1 MNLDEYQAKGLFAAH
16 GIPVP
21 EGQVAKDPA
30 VAREIAQ
37 QLQGRVVVKA
47 QVQVGGRGKAGG
59 IVLADTPDDALREAS
74 RLLGSSLKGA
84 PVRRVLVERAADIAR
99 ELYVGLIADRTARR
113 MALLVSA
120 DGGVEI
126 EEVARTHPER
136 VRTLYLDPFLG
147 LRSYHLVQAAGTL
160 DLPRELWPSFQAI
173 GQALYR
179 TATETEATLA
189 EINPLVIT
197 ADSATGGGQLLAVD
211 AKMTV
216 DDNALFRHPDLLA
229 MRHTADEMPAER
241 QAREAGISY
250 VPLDGQIGCMVNGAG
265 LAMATMD
272 VIKLYGGEPANFLDV
287 GGGARAE
294 RVKTALEIILSDPR
308 VKAVL
313 VNIFGGITRCDEVA
327 RGIVMA
333 LEQLQTKVPL
343 VIRLVGTNE
352 AEGRAILEQAHLP
365 AAASLAEGAR
375 LAVAAANAG
384 ANAGTNAESH
394 AGGGAA

>member
-21 EGQVAKDPA
+21 EGQVAASPSAARA
-30 VAREIAQ
+30 VAQR
-37 QLQGRVVVKA
+37 LGGRVVVKA

-59 IVLADTPDDALREAS
+59 IVLAETPDDALREAP
-74 RLLGSSLKGA
+74 RLLGSTLKGV

-99 ELYVGLIADRTARR
+99 ELYVGLIADRAARR

-120 DGGVEI
+120 EGGVEI
-126 EEVARTHPER
+126 EEVARAHPER
-136 VRTLYLDPFLG
+136 VRTLHLDPFLG
-147 LRSYHLVQAAGTL
+147 LRPYHLVQAAGML
-160 DLPRELWPSFQAI
+160 DLPKELWPSFQAI

-189 EINPLVIT
+189 EINPLVVT
-197 ADSATGGGQLLAVD
+197 EQGQLLAVD

-229 MRHTADEMPAER
+229 MRHMEDELPAER

-294 RVKTALEIILSDPR
+294 RVRTALEIILSDPQVR
-308 VKAVL
+308 AVL

-327 RGIVMA
+327 RGIVTA
-333 LEQLQTKVPL
+333 LEQLQTQVPI

-365 AAASLAEGAR
+365 VAASLAEGAY
-375 LAVAAANAG
+375 LAVKAAAANAG
-384 ANAGTNAESH
+384 
-394 AGGGAA
+394 GGVA

>member
-1 MNLDEYQAKGLFAAH
+1 MNLDEYQAKGLFAAR

-21 EGQVAKDPA
+21 DGRVAASPME
-30 VAREIAQ
+30 AREIAQ
-37 QLQGRVVVKA
+37 ELGGRVAVKA

-84 PVRRVLVERAADIAR
+84 LVRRVLVERAAHIAR
-99 ELYVGLIADRTARR
+99 ELYVGLIADRAARR

-120 DGGVEI
+120 EGGVEI
-126 EEVARTHPER
+126 EEAARAQPER
-136 VRTLYLDPFLG
+136 VRTLHLDPFLG
-147 LRSYHLVQAAGTL
+147 LRSYHLVQAAGVL
-160 DLPRELWPSFQAI
+160 DLPKELWSPFQAI
-173 GQALYR
+173 GQALYHV
-179 TATETEATLA
+179 AAETEATLA

-197 ADSATGGGQLLAVD
+197 DEGQLLALD
-211 AKMTV
+211 AKMTL
-216 DDNALFRHPDLLA
+216 DDSALFRHPDLIA
-229 MRHTADEMPAER
+229 MRDTAGELPADELPAER

-250 VPLDGQIGCMVNGAG
+250 VPMDGDIGCMVNGAG
-265 LAMATMD
+265 LAMAAMD
-272 VIKLYGGEPANFLDV
+272 VVKLYGGEPANFLDI

-294 RVKTALEIILSDPR
+294 RVSIALEIILSDPK

-327 RGIVMA
+327 RGIVAA
-333 LEQLQTKVPL
+333 LEELQPRMPIV
-343 VIRLVGTNE
+343 VRLVGTNE

-365 AAASLAEGAR
+365 TAASLAEAAR
-375 LAVAAANAG
+375 LAVAAAR
-384 ANAGTNAESH
+384 